1 MPSIAIIGA
10 SNNREKYGNKAVR
23 AYLHKGYTVYPV
35 NPKEEMIEGL
45 KVYKSVLDIPGSV
58 DIASFYVLPQIGIK
72 IIEEVAQ
79 KGIKEA
85 YFNPGSE
92 SDELYEKAKQL
103 GINPIIACSI
113 TAVGLSPNQL

>member
-35 NPKEEMIEGL
+35 NPKEETIEGL
-45 KVYKSVLDIPGSV
+45 KAYKSVLDIPGSV
-58 DIASFYVLPQIGIK
+58 DIASFYVLPQIGLK
-72 IIEEVAQ
+72 VIEEVAQ

-85 YFNPGSE
+85 FFNPGSE
-92 SDELYEKAKQL
+92 SDELYEKAKKL
-103 GINPIIACSI
+103 GLNPIIACSI
-113 TAVGLSPNQL
+113 VAIGMSPNQL